1 MDAFS
6 MIYTSYMAAVW
17 NFYPPQC
24 FSTPAGVASTL
35 AVAEIPF
42 LMV

>member
-17 NFYPPQC
+17 NFYAPQC
-24 FSTPAGVASTL
+24 FFTPAGVASTQ

-42 LMV
+42 RLV